1 MRFLKIVLATAS
13 LAAASQ
19 AGAVMLTGGQT
30 NVALDT
36 EILSSVGLDLS
47 GVAGPVI
54 VPGNLGAASVAF
66 PITAATTFDYTAGS
80 LAPFSGTI
88 EHSGSVLFNDGGLEV
103 GNFTIGFDA
112 GRQSATTSGF
122 FVADNITFPG
132 VALFDIGPPSTLD
145 ATDMML
151 TVGADLLVSPELA
164 GVLEDTALI
173 GVDVGDALV
182 EGTAGSVAVSEPG
195 TLALMLS
202 GLALAGFARRRATRL
217 TQAA

>member
-1 MRFLKIVLATAS
+1 MRFVKIVFATAS
-13 LAAASQ
+13 LAVASQ

-36 EILSSVGLDLS
+36 EILSSVGLNLS
-47 GVAGPVI
+47 GVSGPVI
-54 VPGNLGAASVAF
+54 APGNLGAASVAF

-88 EHSGSVLFNDGGLEV
+88 EHSGTVLFNDGGLEV
-103 GNFTIGFDA
+103 GNFTIGYDA
-112 GRQSATTSGF
+112 ARESATTSGF
-122 FVADNITFPG
+122 FVADNVTFPG
-132 VALFDIGPPSTLD
+132 TALFDIGLPSTLD

-151 TVGADLLVSPELA
+151 TIGADLLVSPELA
-164 GVLEDTALI
+164 GVLDDTGLI

-182 EGTAGSVAVSEPG
+182 EGTAGAVAVPEPG

-202 GLALAGFARRRATRL
+202 GLALAGVARRRRTSAST
-217 TQAA
+217 TA